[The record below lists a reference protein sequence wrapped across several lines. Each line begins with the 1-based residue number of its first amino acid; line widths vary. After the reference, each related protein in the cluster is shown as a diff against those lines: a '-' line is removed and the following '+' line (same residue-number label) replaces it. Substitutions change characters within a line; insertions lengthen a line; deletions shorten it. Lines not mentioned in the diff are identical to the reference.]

1 MAGVY
6 LEKKKVFI
14 PKLIGAFFI
23 WFALVMFIFSCAKM
37 YDSWDTIK
45 NYPNCVEK
53 IGSETS
59 VEARMQYADCKES
72 LYNITGLQ
80 LRGDQ
85 FTITARQMLM
95 TLLWPIGQILFWAIV
110 FLAGLFLYN
119 VKFMRV
125 SPQAVQK
132 KKK

>member
-6 LEKKKVFI
+6 FKKNKVFI

-23 WFALVMFIFSCAKM
+23 WFALVMFVFSCAKM
-37 YDSWDTIK
+37 YDSWDAIK
-45 NYPNCVEK
+45 NYPNCVGK

-59 VEARMQYADCKES
+59 VEARMQYADCKGS

-85 FTITARQMLM
+85 YIITARQMFT

-110 FLAGLFLYN
+110 FLVGLFLYEM
-119 VKFMRV
+119 KFVRV
-125 SPQAVQK
+125 SPQAAQK
-132 KKK
+132 KKN